1 MNLCAD
7 RMLAVIEIDAI
18 TKELQLLRDQYFYEP
33 QHSDFNAFYYEYLD
47 EVNRDGLSLEERL
60 NISYRAYT
68 RAIAYMNT
76 FYPDNRMDV
85 DLLSFDIDNPF
96 YPDVLVKFPRKN
108 FAPRKTTMK
117 KLSKKTSS
125 TKRKRGR
132 PRKSEG

>member
-7 RMLAVIEIDAI
+7 RLLAVIEIDAI

-117 KLSKKTSS
+117 KPSKKTSS

-132 PRKSEG
+132 PRKSE

>member
-18 TKELQLLRDQYFYEP
+18 TKELQLLRDQYFYES

-47 EVNRDGLSLEERL
+47 EINRDGLSLEERL

-68 RAIAYMNT
+68 KAIAYMNT

-85 DLLSFDIDNPF
+85 DLLSLDIDNPY
-96 YPDVLVKFPRKN
+96 YPEVLVKFPRKN
-108 FAPRKTTMK
+108 FTQRKTTMK
-117 KLSKKTSS
+117 KPSKKISS

-132 PRKSEG
+132 PRKSE

>member
-117 KLSKKTSS
+117 KPSKKTSS

-132 PRKSEG
+132 PRKSE

>member
-47 EVNRDGLSLEERL
+47 EINRDGLSLEERL

-117 KLSKKTSS
+117 KPSKKTSS

-132 PRKSEG
+132 PRKSE

>member
-7 RMLAVIEIDAI
+7 RILAVIEIDAI
-18 TKELQLLRDQYFYEP
+18 TKELQLLRDQYLYEP

-117 KLSKKTSS
+117 KPSKKTSS

-132 PRKSEG
+132 PRKSE

>member
-7 RMLAVIEIDAI
+7 RMLAVIEINAI

-117 KLSKKTSS
+117 KPSKKTSS

-132 PRKSEG
+132 PRKSE